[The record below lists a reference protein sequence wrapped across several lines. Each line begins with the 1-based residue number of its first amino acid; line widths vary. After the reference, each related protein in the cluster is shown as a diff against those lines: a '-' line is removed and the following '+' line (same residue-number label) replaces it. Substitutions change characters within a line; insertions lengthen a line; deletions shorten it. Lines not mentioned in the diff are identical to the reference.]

1 MLIYQQGGKNVV
13 SQKSAL
19 ILLSGG
25 LDSVTA
31 LAWARQQNY
40 ISRGTISFVYGQ
52 RHIREI
58 EAASAIAS
66 HYGLSHQVVTLSSIS
81 GSQLT
86 DLGDIPQ
93 GRDLSSL
100 SETIAPTYVPNRNMI
115 LLAYAAAHALLSD
128 AMYLIGGWNA
138 TDALNYPD
146 CRESFLASVEQTLR
160 LATLR
165 EFTVVRPLIQDDK
178 PTIVRRAMTLEA
190 PIHLTW
196 TCYLG
201 EALACGKCDSC
212 QLRIK
217 AFQEVGVIDPV
228 PYAITVDW
236 SQCRPYSELNV

>member
-1 MLIYQQGGKNVV
+1 VV

-19 ILLSGG
+19 VLLSGG

-31 LAWARQQNY
+31 LAWARQQEY
-40 ISRGTISFVYGQ
+40 VFRGTISFIYGQ

-58 EAASAIAS
+58 DAASSVAA
-66 HYGLSHQVVTLSSIS
+66 HYGLSHQVVTLSAIS
-81 GSQLT
+81 GSLLT

-115 LLAYAAAHALLSD
+115 FLAYAAAHSLLGD

-138 TDALNYPD
+138 ADALNYPD
-146 CRESFLASVEQTLR
+146 CRDSFLASTEQTLR

-165 EFTVVRPLIQDDK
+165 EFTIIRPLIRDDK
-178 PTIVRRAMTLEA
+178 PAIVQRALALRA

-201 EALACGKCDSC
+201 EGLACGKCDAC

-217 AFQEVGVIDPV
+217 AFQKVGVIDPV

-236 SQCRPYSELNV
+236 SLCSPYSELNV